1 MNFIL
6 YIYNLKKSFLLYKYL
21 SYHSYH
27 HSLQLLNLKF
37 LLFSE
42 IHIYKKWNKL
52 RAIFFDSTLYIYV
65 YTIFFSEKKVSQA
78 NRLASVFSRFPLEK
92 LRSLSRD
99 PPHSLIRGA
108 LDSRDHV
115 QPVPIY
121 RGNRTP
127 KTPPRVQGG
136 RQNV

>member
-1 MNFIL
+1 MNFN
-6 YIYNLKKSFLLYKYL
+6 YIYFARKNLFSLNKYL
-21 SYHSYH
+21 SYHFYH
-27 HSLQLLNLKF
+27 RSLQLSNLKF
-37 LLFSE
+37 LLFPE
-42 IHIYKKWNKL
+42 IHCKKWNKL
-52 RAIFFDSTLYIYV
+52 GAIISPLNVILY
-65 YTIFFSEKKVSQA
+65 FSEKKVSQA

-127 KTPPRVQGG
+127 KTPPRVQGI
-136 RQNV
+136 RHNV